1 MTRLLKQLFLPLAA
15 LWFCLAGTASGQIL
29 SVACSPATGPAQAGV
44 TYSASC
50 TASGGI
56 APYSW
61 SISAGALPAGLTLTP
76 SSDTTTATIAG
87 SPTAAGS
94 YSYTVEVTDS
104 TPVVPMTAQQSYS
117 GTIAPNITSI
127 SPTSTAAGQPGL
139 TLTVNGA
146 GFGSD
151 SVVSFNSTALTTT
164 VVSSNQVTAAVP
176 ASLLTLAGT
185 ASITLASG
193 GATSNSAAFPVTPAI
208 SSLSPTSATAG
219 GPAFTLTVNG
229 TGFSAGASLS
239 FNGTALSTT
248 VANPSQLTASIPA
261 SLIATAGTFPVTVT
275 SGGLASNSVNFT
287 VGSAP
292 ALSSISPTSA
302 TAGGAA
308 FTLTVNG
315 SNFGG
320 DSVVNFNGT
329 ALATTVVNASQVTA
343 TVPASLITT
352 AGTFPVTLTTGG
364 VTSNSATFTV
374 VPALASISPTSA
386 TAGSSGFTLTVNG
399 AGFTPGAAVQWNGSN
414 LATSFVSSTQLKAP
428 VLSNLIASPGTA
440 QVTVQSGGVTSNA
453 VTFTILAPPT
463 ISSINPATVT
473 AGGAAFTLTVNGS
486 GFAGDSMVQWN
497 GAALST
503 NVLSSNEVTASVPA
517 SDISSPGSAQIT
529 VKSGGVTS
537 NSETLTILAG
547 PALSSLNPD
556 TITAG
561 SASFTLTASG
571 TGFASGAVIQ
581 WNGAPLS
588 TSFQSANELTATV
601 PANLVAAVGTAQVSV
616 SSSGVTSNSL
626 TFTIVAAPTISSLSP
641 NTITAGSAAFTLTV
655 NGSGFA
661 SGAEVKWNGT
671 AIGTVFVSSTQL
683 NATVPAGNVATP
695 GTAHVTVTSGGV
707 TSNSVN
713 FTVVSG
719 PAITSLNPST
729 ISAGAPAFTLT
740 VNGTGFASGA
750 VIEWNTTA
758 LSTTFKGA
766 TELTASIPANLIASA
781 GTAQVTVKSNGVTS
795 NALSFTVVA
804 GPAVTSISPVS
815 ITAGTGAGLGPVG
828 SCPARVYPAGTLTVN
843 GTGFTSNST
852 VDWNGQ
858 PMLTTFVSATQL
870 TACVSLAN
878 LGGYGA
884 AAITVVSGTTKSNA
898 LQISL
903 VVPSITITGLQPTSA
918 PTQQLEVGI
927 QLASATPTA
936 LQGTLQLSFSTTAP
950 GVPSGYVDP
959 GLQFSSGG
967 TTATFSIGAGSNSAR
982 VAAIQ
987 QGTVEGTITVTLTNL
1002 TSNGTSVL
1010 PASGVTASVII
1021 PPLPPVIT
1029 AGSVQITNLTSSGFD
1044 VVLTGYSVTRD
1055 MNTANFSFTAAAG
1068 TAFSGTTTFAVPVG
1082 PVFTTWFDST
1092 AGQENG
1098 SMFLLTVPFTI
1109 SGPTSVLGSVS
1120 VTLTNSVGTSAAVS
1134 ASP

>member
-1 MTRLLKQLFLPLAA
+1 MTRAVKQLILPLGALLFCCAA
-15 LWFCLAGTASGQIL
+15 TASAQIL
-29 SVACSPATGPAQAGV
+29 TVSCSLNTGPTQAGV
-44 TYSASC
+44 SYSDTC

-76 SSDTTTATIAG
+76 SGDTTTATIAG
-87 SPTAAGS
+87 IPTTAGS

-104 TPVVPMTAQQSYS
+104 TPVVPMTAQQSFS
-117 GTIAPNITSI
+117 GTIAPSITSI

-176 ASLLTLAGT
+176 ASVLTLAGT
-185 ASITLASG
+185 ASITLASA
-193 GATSNSAAFPVTPAI
+193 GATSNSAAFPVTPTI
-208 SSLSPTSATAG
+208 SSLAPTSATAG

-229 TGFSAGASLS
+229 TGFSVGASLS
-239 FNGTALSTT
+239 FNGTMLSTT
-248 VANPSQLTASIPA
+248 VANPTQLTASIPA
-261 SLIATAGTFPVTVT
+261 SLIAAAGTFPVTVT

-292 ALSSISPTSA
+292 AISSISPTSA

-329 ALATTVVNASQVTA
+329 ALATTVASASQVTA
-343 TVPASLITT
+343 AVPANLITT
-352 AGTFPVTLTTGG
+352 AGTFPVTLATGG

-374 VPALASISPTSA
+374 VPNLTSISPTSA

-399 AGFTPGAAVQWNGSN
+399 AGFTPGAVVQWNGSN
-414 LATSFVSSTQLKAP
+414 LATSFVSSTQLRAP

-440 QVTVQSGGVTSNA
+440 QVTVSSGGVTSNA
-453 VTFTILAPPT
+453 VTFTILTPPT

-486 GFAGDSMVQWN
+486 GFAGDSAVQWN
-497 GAALST
+497 GSALST
-503 NVLSSNEVTASVPA
+503 NVLSLNEVTASVPA
-517 SDISSPGSAQIT
+517 SDISSQGSAQIT

-537 NSETLTILAG
+537 NSETLTIVAG

-561 SASFTLTASG
+561 SASFSLTADG
-571 TGFASGAVIQ
+571 TGFASGAVIE
-581 WNGAPLS
+581 WNGSPLS
-588 TSFQSANELTATV
+588 TSFQSGNELTATV
-601 PANLVAAVGTAQVSV
+601 PANLVASVGTAQVSV
-616 SSSGVTSNSL
+616 SSSGVTSNNL

-661 SGAEVKWNGT
+661 SGAVVKWNG
-671 AIGTVFVSSTQL
+671 AALGTVFVNSTQL
-683 NATVPAGNVATP
+683 TATVLASQVATA
-695 GTAHVTVTSGGV
+695 GTARVTVTSGGV
-707 TSNSVN
+707 TSNSLN
-713 FTVVSG
+713 FTIVSG
-719 PAITSLNPST
+719 PAITSLSPDT
-729 ISAGAPAFTLT
+729 TTVGGPAFTLT

-750 VIEWNTTA
+750 VIAWNTTA
-758 LSTTFKGA
+758 LTTTFKSA
-766 TELTASIPANLIASA
+766 SQLTASVPANLIA
-781 GTAQVTVKSNGVTS
+781 TAATVSIAVKSGSVIS
-795 NALSFTVVA
+795 NSLSFTVVA
-804 GPAVTSISPVS
+804 GPALISISPTS
-815 ITAGTGAGLGPVG
+815 ITGGTGAGLGAVG
-828 SCPARVYPAGTLTVN
+828 SCPARVEPAGTLTVN
-843 GTGFTSNST
+843 GTGFTSSAT

-858 PMLTTFVSATQL
+858 PIVTTFVSETQL
-870 TACVSLAN
+870 TACVPSAYVQ
-878 LGGYGA
+878 GYGA
-884 AAITVVSGTTKSNA
+884 AAITVVSGSTNSNA

-903 VVPSITITGLQPTSA
+903 VVPGITITGLQSTSA
-918 PTQQLEVGI
+918 PTQQLQVGV
-927 QLASATPTA
+927 QFASATPTA
-936 LQGTLQLSFSTTAP
+936 LQGTLQLSFSSTAP
-950 GVPSGYVDP
+950 GLPSGYVDP
-959 GLQFSSGG
+959 GLQFSTGG
-967 TTATFSIGAGSNSAR
+967 TTLSFTIPAGSSSINAGM
-982 VAAIQ
+982 IQ
-987 QGTVEGTITVTLTNL
+987 QGTVEGTITVTLTGL

-1010 PASGVTASVII
+1010 PTSGVTSSVII

-1029 AGSVQITNLTSSGFD
+1029 AGSAQITNLTSSGFD
-1044 VVLTGYSVTRD
+1044 VVLSGYSVTRD
-1055 MNTANFSFTAAAG
+1055 MTTATFSFTAATG
-1068 TAFSGTTTFAVPVG
+1068 TTFSGATTFAVPSG

-1092 AGQENG
+1092 AGQQNG
-1098 SMFLLTVPFTI
+1098 SMFLLTVPFTL